1 MKKSK
6 KAIKG
11 GLSTKHWIGY
21 MFGDFGGC
29 MTFALMASIFSM
41 YCTNVLGINAT
52 VMGILTIIWTIWDAV
67 NDPMMGALMDKAFAK
82 NQNKR
87 GKFRPWLL
95 RATPLLAVSAIA
107 MWTVPTFLDGIPL
120 LVSLF
125 SFKILYE
132 ASYTMFNIPMG
143 SLLSAMST
151 NDSERASLSSARGVG
166 SMFGNMIPGMI
177 GPVIIGMFGDTKST
191 GYMITGVA
199 CAIVGFVI
207 CLLHYAMTEERVIVN
222 EQTKADEIKIADI
235 FDVVKKNRAFVALCI
250 HGICIC
256 TMQYLAENISMY
268 MYSAVYN
275 DVTYKTIASV
285 LSMPFMLG
293 SMVAVPFMCKKFG
306 LEKIIRYTLLAGGA
320 ICTVLFVMHLF
331 MEVDPL
337 LHGVI
342 LGIGSGL
349 AMVSIQMQWGLV
361 GEAIDYNEYI
371 TGKRTEGSIYGTFNL
386 SRRIGQTVGL
396 GFSFFALDWIKYNP
410 KIAIQSA
417 STIFGFKIL
426 CVLVPA
432 LFILGSWAAFKFI
445 WNITPEIRANMAKM
459 KLAQKGDT
467 TEEVVEQATE
477 EVVEEVVEK
486 TTEEVV
492 EELANEVEV
501 NE

>member
-1 MKKSK
+1 MAKKTK
-6 KAIKG
+6 TPG
-11 GLSTKHWIGY
+11 GLTKKHWFGY
-21 MFGDFGGC
+21 MFGDWGGC

-52 VMGILTIIWTIWDAV
+52 VMGVLTIIWTIWDAV

-82 NQNKR
+82 NHNKR
-87 GKFRPWLL
+87 GKFRPWIL
-95 RATPLLAVSAIA
+95 RATPLLAISAIA

-120 LVSLF
+120 LVALF

-143 SLLSAMST
+143 SLLSAMSK
-151 NDSERASLSSARGVG
+151 NDAERASLSSARGVG

-177 GPVIIGMFGDTKST
+177 GPVVIGMFGDTKST

-199 CAIVGFVI
+199 CAVLGFVV
-207 CLLHYAMTEERVIVN
+207 CLLHYAFTEERVIVN
-222 EQTKADEIKIADI
+222 EEAKADDIKFTDI
-235 FDVVKKNRAFVALCI
+235 LQVVKKNRAFVALCI

-285 LSMPFMLG
+285 LSAPFMMG
-293 SMVAVPFMCKKFG
+293 SMAVVPFLCKKLG
-306 LEKIIRYTLLAGGA
+306 LEKIIRYSLLIGGA
-320 ICTVLFVMHLF
+320 ICGLLFVMHLV
-331 MEVDPL
+331 MDVDPL
-337 LHGVI
+337 VHGVI
-342 LGIGSGL
+342 LGIGSGM

-361 GEAIDYNEYI
+361 GEAIDYNEHI

-410 KIAIQSA
+410 ELEVQTSG
-417 STIFGFKIL
+417 TVFGFKIL
-426 CVLVPA
+426 CVLIPA
-432 LFILGSWAAFKFI
+432 IFILGSWAAFKFV
-445 WNITPEIRANMAKM
+445 WNITPEIRAEMAAK
-459 KLAQKGDT
+459 KAAA
-467 TEEVVEQATE
+467 VVVDKAE
-477 EVVEEVVEK
+477 
-486 TTEEVV
+486 
-492 EELANEVEV
+492 
-501 NE
+501 

>member
-1 MKKSK
+1 
-6 KAIKG
+6 
-11 GLSTKHWIGY
+11 
-21 MFGDFGGC
+21 MFGDWGGC
-29 MTFALMASIFSM
+29 MTFALMASIFSI
-41 YCTNVLGINAT
+41 YCTNVLGVKAS

-82 NQNKR
+82 RHHKA

-107 MWTVPTFLDGIPL
+107 LWTVPTFLDGIPL

-143 SLLSAMST
+143 SLLSAMSK

-166 SMFGNMIPGMI
+166 SMIGNMIPGML
-177 GPVIIGMFGDTKST
+177 GPVIIGMFGENKST

-199 CAIVGFVI
+199 CAVVGFVV
-207 CLLHYAMTEERVIVN
+207 CLLHYALTEERTVVN
-222 EQTKADEIKIADI
+222 EETKADDIKFSDI
-235 FDVVKKNRAFVALCI
+235 LVVVKKNRPFVALCI
-250 HGICIC
+250 HGVCIC

-275 DVTYKTIASV
+275 DVTYKTLASA
-285 LSMPFMLG
+285 LSAPFMMG
-293 SMVAVPFMCKKFG
+293 SMILVPFMCKKLG
-306 LEKIIRYTLLAGGA
+306 LEKLLRYCLLIGGA
-320 ICTVLFVMHLF
+320 ICAVLFGMHLV
-331 MEVDPL
+331 MEVPPL
-337 LHGVI
+337 VHGVI
-342 LGIGSGL
+342 LGVGSGF

-396 GFSFFALDWIKYNP
+396 GISFFALDWIGYNP
-410 KIAIQSA
+410 KLDLQSA

-432 LFILGSWAAFKFI
+432 LFILGSWAAFKFV
-445 WNITPEIRANMAKM
+445 WNITPEKRTAMAAWKAERAA
-459 KLAQKGDT
+459 
-467 TEEVVEQATE
+467 
-477 EVVEEVVEK
+477 K
-486 TTEEVV
+486 TTDEIAE
-492 EELANEVEV
+492 
-501 NE
+501 

>member
-1 MKKSK
+1 MAKKTK
-6 KAIKG
+6 VAT
-11 GLSTKHWIGY
+11 GLSTKHWFGY
-21 MFGDFGGC
+21 MLGDWGGC

-52 VMGILTIIWTIWDAV
+52 VMGVLTIIWTIWDAI

-82 NQNKR
+82 KQNKR
-87 GKFRPWLL
+87 GKFRPWIL

-120 LVSLF
+120 LVALF

-151 NDSERASLSSARGVG
+151 NDAERASLSSARGVG

-177 GPVIIGMFGDTKST
+177 GPVVIGMFGDTKST

-199 CAIVGFVI
+199 CAIFGFVV
-207 CLLHYAMTEERVIVN
+207 CMLHYALTEERVVVN
-222 EQTKADEIKIADI
+222 EETKADDIKVTDI
-235 FDVVKKNRAFVALCI
+235 LMVVKKNRAFVALCI
-250 HGICIC
+250 HGVCIC

-285 LSMPFMLG
+285 LSAPFMMG
-293 SMVAVPFMCKKFG
+293 SMAVVPFLCKKLG

-320 ICTVLFVMHLF
+320 ICGLLFVMHLF
-331 MEVDPL
+331 MDVDPL
-337 LHGVI
+337 VHGVI

-361 GEAIDYNEYI
+361 GEAIDYNEFI

-410 KIAIQSA
+410 DLEAQSA
-417 STIFGFKIL
+417 GTVFGFKIL
-426 CVLVPA
+426 CVLIPA
-432 LFILGSWAAFKFI
+432 LFILGSWAAFKFV
-445 WNITPEIRANMAKM
+445 WNITPEIREKMAARK
-459 KLAQKGDT
+459 ATQN
-467 TEEVVEQATE
+467 TEIAE
-477 EVVEEVVEK
+477 
-486 TTEEVV
+486 
-492 EELANEVEV
+492 
-501 NE
+501 

>member
-1 MKKSK
+1 MSK
-6 KAIKG
+6 APKT
-11 GLSTKHWIGY
+11 GLTKKHWFGY
-21 MFGDFGGC
+21 MFGDWGGC

-52 VMGILTIIWTIWDAV
+52 VMGVLTIVWTIWDAV
-67 NDPMMGALMDKAFAK
+67 NDPMMGALMDKAFARK
-82 NQNKR
+82 QHKR

-120 LVSLF
+120 LVALF

-166 SMFGNMIPGMI
+166 SMIGNMIPGMA
-177 GPVIIGMFGDTKST
+177 GPVIIGMFGENKST

-199 CAIVGFVI
+199 CAAIGFVI
-207 CLLHYAMTEERVIVN
+207 CLLHYALTEERVVVN
-222 EQTKADEIKIADI
+222 EEAKADDIKISDI

-250 HGICIC
+250 HGVCIC

-275 DVTYKTIASV
+275 DVTYKTLASA
-285 LSMPFMLG
+285 LSAPFMMG
-293 SMVAVPFMCKKFG
+293 SMIVVPFMCKKLG
-306 LEKIIRYTLLAGGA
+306 LEKVIRISLLIGGA
-320 ICTVLFVMHLF
+320 ICAALFGMHLF
-331 MEVDPL
+331 MDVPPL
-337 LHGVI
+337 VHGVI
-342 LGIGSGL
+342 LGVGSGM

-361 GEAIDYNEYI
+361 GEAIDYNEHI

-396 GFSFFALDWIKYNP
+396 GISFFALDWIRYDP
-410 KIAIQSA
+410 QLAAQSA

-426 CVLVPA
+426 CVLIPA
-432 LFILGSWAAFKFI
+432 LFILGSWAAFKFV
-445 WNITPEIRANMAKM
+445 WNITPEVRAAMADK
-459 KLAQKGDT
+459 KAAK
-467 TEEVVEQATE
+467 
-477 EVVEEVVEK
+477 
-486 TTEEVV
+486 
-492 EELANEVEV
+492 NESAE
-501 NE
+501 